1 MVVNFKARILSQDT
15 RKLTQIFII
24 IKKKKTRHIQI
35 SHEHLFLSPH
45 NQNIFYISPSENWS
59 HQNNINDKKNRL
71 KLPITLSYYYIN
83 QEINLLNAATLFLI
97 INLLFLKFGVD
108 IKIA

>member
-1 MVVNFKARILSQDT
+1 M
-15 RKLTQIFII
+15 
-24 IKKKKTRHIQI
+24 
-35 SHEHLFLSPH
+35 
-45 NQNIFYISPSENWS
+45 
-59 HQNNINDKKNRL
+59 L

-83 QEINLLNAATLFLI
+83 QEINLLNATTLFLI

>member
-1 MVVNFKARILSQDT
+1 MVVNFRARILSQDT

-24 IKKKKTRHIQI
+24 IIIKKNKTHTNLTRTPFP
-35 SHEHLFLSPH
+35 LPH